1 MLHRPVVPRSADPAH
16 PHGPGPGPAPVG
28 QRRIG
33 RVIAGLAALALAGGA
48 AAWPGMQPAPDR
60 AAAPTA
66 PAAVAEIDPATLQ
79 ARLAALT
86 RAQSAVVRLRVQ
98 AVDDAVTTASLGA
111 QREGSG
117 VVIEGGLVL
126 TVSYLLLEAERIDI
140 DLGDDR
146 VVPGTVAGIDLAT
159 GFALVRPL
167 VSLKVEPVPLGR
179 SGGLGA
185 HQPLVS
191 ISGGDDGSVEI
202 AQLVSQRPFSGT
214 WEYHLDQA
222 LYTAPARDDHSGAA
236 LFNLDGELVGV
247 GSLRLRDVHPPED
260 PSVQPGN
267 LYLPVDLLTPIL
279 AELRSTGS
287 GPGNRRPWLGLNA
300 SEADGTLRVLRVNR
314 DGPAAMAGLRPG
326 DRIESV
332 DGEPVRTLEQ
342 LYKSLWK
349 PGPAERAVTLAVRRA
364 GAVETVT
371 VQAVQRE
378 SALRRSR
385 GI

>member
-1 MLHRPVVPRSADPAH
+1 MLHRPVVTRL
-16 PHGPGPGPAPVG
+16 V
-28 QRRIG
+28 
-33 RVIAGLAALALAGGA
+33 AGIAALAIAGSA
-48 AAWPGMQPAPDR
+48 AAWPGMQSVPGPAV
-60 AAAPTA
+60 A
-66 PAAVAEIDPATLQ
+66 PAAPASIPEVDPATLQ

-98 AVDDAVTTASLGA
+98 AVDDAVTSASLGD

-117 VVIEGGLVL
+117 VVIDGGLVL
-126 TVSYLLLEAERIDI
+126 TVSYLLLEADRIDI

-146 VVPGTVAGIDLAT
+146 VVPGTVVGIDLAT
-159 GFALVRPL
+159 GFALVKP
-167 VSLKVEPVPLGR
+167 VVPLKVEPVPLGR
-179 SGGLGA
+179 SGRLGA
-185 HQPLVS
+185 REPLVS
-191 ISGGDDGSVEI
+191 ISGGDEGSVEI
-202 AQLVSQRPFSGT
+202 AQLISQRSFSGT

-236 LFNLDGELVGV
+236 LFTLDGELVGI

-260 PSVQPGN
+260 PMVQPGN
-267 LYLPVDLLTPIL
+267 LYVPVDLLTPIL

-287 GPGNRRPWLGLNA
+287 GPGSRRPWLGLNA

-349 PGPAERAVTLAVRRA
+349 AGPAERAVSLAVRRA
-364 GAVETVT
+364 GTIETVT
-371 VQAVQRE
+371 VQAIRRE